1 MSASTIRRTSGDAAH
16 TPSARDFAYGA
27 ALVGAL
33 HLALLAAWL
42 GHVATRSK
50 SVALT
55 PPLIEAQLIAPAAT
69 PAESQTP
76 PIPVPR
82 PIPVR
87 SVTPAHRAAAH
98 APPARVQTT
107 AQTAVQTTTPAT
119 AVPQPVVAATDHP
132 SATAPS
138 AAATPPDNGNAMPA
152 AAATPPTAPQPA
164 TLPAGAPV
172 AVAHLEC
179 EIARPDYPTLSRR
192 NGESGSVLVQL
203 VIDAQGRI
211 ENALLHSGSGHPRLD
226 QAALQAARDSR
237 CRPYIQHGQAIPA
250 SAYVPFRFTL
260 DD

>member
-1 MSASTIRRTSGDAAH
+1 MNTSVIRRTSDGASH
-16 TPSARDFAYGA
+16 TPSGRDFAYGA

-42 GHVATRSK
+42 GHVATRPE
-50 SVALT
+50 SVAPT
-55 PPLIEAQLIAPAAT
+55 PPLIEAQWIAPTAT
-69 PAESQTP
+69 PATSPTP

-82 PIPVR
+82 LIPER
-87 SVTPAHRAAAH
+87 SVAPAHRAAAH
-98 APPARVQTT
+98 APPARVKTT
-107 AQTAVQTTTPAT
+107 VQTTTPAT
-119 AVPQPVVAATDHP
+119 AVPQPVAAATDRP
-132 SATAPS
+132 SATAPP
-138 AAATPPDNGNAMPA
+138 PPDKGNAMPA
-152 AAATPPTAPQPA
+152 APAAATPPTRPQPA
-164 TLPAGAPV
+164 TRPAGAPV

-211 ENALLHSGSGHPRLD
+211 TDALLQSGSGHPRLD

-237 CRPYIQHGQAIPA
+237 CLPYTQHGQAIPA